1 MTPAVR
7 KVERAVESQE
17 GTLARRLDERLMRA
31 KGGQIASWTGAMR
44 ACSWVGNISAAARS
58 KMRTDVGRGSRGS
71 PFRGPLSV
79 NLRVNGASPPEK

>member
-44 ACSWVGNISAAARS
+44 ACSWVDNISAACPLLG
-58 KMRTDVGRGSRGS
+58 RTDDFGRK
-71 PFRGPLSV
+71 PL
-79 NLRVNGASPPEK
+79 LEA

>member
-1 MTPAVR
+1 VRQVVTPAVR

-58 KMRTDVGRGSRGS
+58 KMRTD
-71 PFRGPLSV
+71 
-79 NLRVNGASPPEK
+79 ASGVEVVEARLEDL

>member
-1 MTPAVR
+1 VTPAVR

-44 ACSWVGNISAAARS
+44 ACSWVDDISAACPLLGT
-58 KMRTDVGRGSRGS
+58 MVGRTTSGGS
-71 PFRGPLSV
+71 PL
-79 NLRVNGASPPEK
+79 LEA

>member
-44 ACSWVGNISAAARS
+44 ACSW
-58 KMRTDVGRGSRGS
+58 
-71 PFRGPLSV
+71 
-79 NLRVNGASPPEK
+79 

>member
-44 ACSWVGNISAAARS
+44 ACSWVENISAAARS
-58 KMRTDVGRGSRGS
+58 KVRTDDAGVEALRVG
-71 PFRGPLSV
+71 PWD
-79 NLRVNGASPPEK
+79 RVNGASPGPCPLPV

>member
-31 KGGQIASWTGAMR
+31 KGGQIASWTGAVR
-44 ACSWVGNISAAARS
+44 ACSWVDNISAACPLQDEDGRRAWKRVVEARLE
-58 KMRTDVGRGSRGS
+58 D
-71 PFRGPLSV
+71 L
-79 NLRVNGASPPEK
+79 

>member
-1 MTPAVR
+1 MVTPAVR

-44 ACSWVGNISAAARS
+44 ACSWVDNISAACPLLGEDGRRRAEAR
-58 KMRTDVGRGSRGS
+58 
-71 PFRGPLSV
+71 LE
-79 NLRVNGASPPEK
+79 A

>member
-7 KVERAVESQE
+7 KDERAVESQE

-44 ACSWVGNISAAARS
+44 ACSWVENISAAARS
-58 KMRTDVGRGSRGS
+58 KVRTDDAGVDAGRG
-71 PFRGPLSV
+71 P
-79 NLRVNGASPPEK
+79 